1 MDDER
6 RDDDRVVDDRVLD
19 MLSRKIKAEM
29 AHAAAVEE
37 STAETRKL
45 RIAKERQARLLLE
58 IVQKY
63 ANLGEQVTGLT
74 ELLRDRLETDVIYAV
89 LREWFEDFGREID
102 RINDL
107 IRLILELVRLVV
119 PQAQRA
125 AIEQIINEP
134 DAEVLHRRILRLLKQ
149 LRVVEVRQGPEFEL
163 LVEQIMAEI
172 AEVQEKKRSG
182 SSK

>member
-1 MDDER
+1 V
-6 RDDDRVVDDRVLD
+6 DDDRILD
-19 MLSRKIKAEM
+19 ALSQKVRAEM
-29 AHAAAVEE
+29 GREAAERERAEE
-37 STAETRKL
+37 VRKL
-45 RIAKERQARLLLE
+45 RVAQERRAKLLLE
-58 IVQKY
+58 IVSRY

-74 ELLRDRLETDVIYAV
+74 ELLQGRLETDVIYAV

-119 PQAQRA
+119 PKAQQA

-134 DAEVLHRRILRLLKQ
+134 DSEVLHRRILRLLKQ
-149 LRVVEVRQGPEFEL
+149 LRAVEGKSGPEFES

-172 AEVQEKKRSG
+172 AEVQEKKRSNANE
-182 SSK
+182 